1 MAGVWAMWM
10 LVLGLVAPA
19 RAQGLPEPPAPWEGA
34 SALTAPKLP
43 EGVELPSKD
52 KKDEEPSDAE
62 KAAEARRKEKQPR
75 VLVLRW
81 YDRDTDYLDP
91 VLQRVVRS
99 RVVRPDA
106 AFFPEVDLYQNGR
119 KVRDRTVVPAMQPA
133 RVPEENIA
141 RVREAV
147 DEVSAI
153 PWNAMSP
160 DRWGLRAQELR
171 DMIELLWFVDR
182 PELREPLFLLYAQ
195 IGRAAENQN
204 QILPPFYEQIGETP
218 VNYYFYLAATL
229 AWQDPQLMSKL
240 TDSEL
245 RGYVSTIL
253 QQLQQGVFPTLKI
266 DFQQEGVDFDVE
278 GFAAE
283 YEVLL
288 NGVKAEPDEKGQIEL
303 FLGRT
308 DIYLRRTDSGHG
320 LSERLEVTKLEDKIY
335 FVRDAARKKMGI
347 DFIRQLFLHPN
358 ECTPSLDGDILNYL
372 AIYAKIHEKAEIY
385 VAVPQE
391 GNPNRVYIWR
401 YDRPTATLQ
410 LVAGGADQFPVRFAA
425 VTSVGLLYDGAD
437 RSFDTSVQAPTDP
450 DEAEAFFDP
459 MNRIDVS
466 LDPAYVPWTFELR
479 GHVNRLML
487 ALGAEAG
494 FNVSGT
500 TQWFETYRTPGH
512 PDADVLQD
520 QNIPNGGT
528 RPVPVYNERNI
539 SRDLYLGTS
548 VVLGRD
554 AGVGFG
560 PRLGM
565 RVGWTNIPYALL
577 TTAHVGWTFPAPG
590 IEPPG
595 ERVRPLV
602 DIDGRLGAVWP
613 FKPSVA
619 HGDEPITVAP
629 VFGLTA
635 GLGTTF

>member
-1 MAGVWAMWM
+1 MGSVWALWIA
-10 LVLGLVAPA
+10 VVGLVAPA
-19 RAQGLPEPPAPWEGA
+19 SAQEMPGSMFPIDAPL
-34 SALTAPKLP
+34 SMTAPKLP
-43 EGVELPSKD
+43 EGVELPKKD
-52 KKDEEPSDAE
+52 KAEEEPSDAE

-81 YDRDTDYLDP
+81 YDRDTDYTDV

-106 AFFPEVDLYQNGR
+106 SFYPEVDLYQNGR

-141 RVREAV
+141 RVRAAV
-147 DEVSAI
+147 DQVSAI

-171 DMIELLWFVDR
+171 DMIELIWFVDR

-195 IGRAAENQN
+195 IGRSAENQN

-245 RGYVSTIL
+245 RGGVAAIL
-253 QQLQQGVFPTLKI
+253 QQLQQGVFPTLRI
-266 DFQQEGVDFDVE
+266 DFQQEGVDFDME

-283 YEVLL
+283 YKVLL
-288 NGVKAEPDEKGQIEL
+288 NGLESEPDEKGQIEV

-308 DIYLRRTDSGHG
+308 DIYLPRTDSGHG

-335 FVRDAARKKMGI
+335 FVRDSARKKMGI

-410 LVAGGADQFPVRFAA
+410 LVAGGADQFPVRFAL
-425 VTSVGLLYDGAD
+425 VTSVGLAYDGAHPG
-437 RSFDTSVQAPTDP
+437 FDTSVDAPTDP
-450 DEAEAFFDP
+450 DAVAEFFDP
-459 MNRIDVS
+459 LTRLDVD
-466 LDPAYVPWTFELR
+466 LDPAYVPWNLELR
-479 GHVNRLML
+479 GHVNRLMV
-487 ALGAEAG
+487 ALGAEAS
-494 FNVSGT
+494 FNVSDT
-500 TQWFETYRTPGH
+500 TQWFETYRTPKH
-512 PDADVLQD
+512 PDAQVVEE
-520 QNIPNGGT
+520 QNVPDGGT
-528 RPVPVYNERNI
+528 RPIPVYNERNVT
-539 SRDLYLGTS
+539 RNLYLGAS
-548 VVLGRD
+548 AVLGRD
-554 AGVGFG
+554 AGIGFG
-560 PRLGM
+560 PRIGF
-565 RVGWTNIPYALL
+565 RAGWTNVPYALV
-577 TTAHVGWTFPAPG
+577 TTGHVGWTFPAPG

-595 ERVRPLV
+595 ERVRPLI

-613 FKPSVA
+613 FKPSIA